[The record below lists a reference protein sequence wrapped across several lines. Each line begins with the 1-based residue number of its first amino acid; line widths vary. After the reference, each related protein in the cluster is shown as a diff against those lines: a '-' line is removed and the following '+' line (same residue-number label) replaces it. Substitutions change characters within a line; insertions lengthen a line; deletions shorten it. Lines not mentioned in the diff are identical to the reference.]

1 MGLTMRETN
10 KCEVPPY
17 EWGDEIREPE
27 RVRWLLT
34 RYLSHPP
41 ISIRAPYAEFDAL
54 LCEPNGF
61 IWGVVLP
68 KCAKDNFQSPY
79 IVRCKE
85 DVIGDDNLAV
95 PQPLSMT
102 K

>member
-1 MGLTMRETN
+1 MRETN
-10 KCEVPPY
+10 KWEIPPY
-17 EWGDEIREPE
+17 EWEDEIREPE

-34 RYLSHPP
+34 RYLSRPP
-41 ISIRAPYAEFDAL
+41 ISIRAPYAEFDTL
-54 LCEPNGF
+54 LCEPSGF

-68 KCAKDNFQSPY
+68 KSSTNNFQPPY

-85 DVIGDDNLAV
+85 HVIGDDNLAV
-95 PQPLSMT
+95 QQPLLMT